1 MAVTQKTAV
10 NFSID
15 QGADFSKN
23 FTVTTDG
30 STAYDISDLTLQA
43 QMRKS
48 YDSSSATATFTASV
62 VTGSSGIYKLVLSN
76 SRQIIPFKFLGIG
89 NLINQFLEIV
99 FSYFRFGI
107 QMYSMFRKVEIENG
121 VEADRIFSMLMGDD
135 VPPRR
140 EFIENNAVYANIDA

>member
-1 MAVTQKTAV
+1 MAVTQKTAE

-48 YDSSSATATFTASV
+48 FDSSSATATFTATV

-76 SRQIIPFKFLGIG
+76 STTASITAGQYVYDVE
-89 NLINQFLEIV
+89 LILADSTIE
-99 FSYFRFGI
+99 
-107 QMYSMFRKVEIENG
+107 KVHHG
-121 VEADRIFSMLMGDD
+121 LVTVHPEATKI
-135 VPPRR
+135 
-140 EFIENNAVYANIDA
+140 

>member
-1 MAVTQKTAV
+1 MAVTQKTAI

-48 YDSSSATATFTASV
+48 FDSSSAAATFTASV
-62 VTGSSGIYKLVLSN
+62 VTGSSGIYNLVLSN
-76 SRQIIPFKFLGIG
+76 STTADISAGRYVYDVELILADSTIEKVHYGIVTV
-89 NLINQFLEIV
+89 NTEAT
-99 FSYFRFGI
+99 
-107 QMYSMFRKVEIENG
+107 KV
-121 VEADRIFSMLMGDD
+121 
-135 VPPRR
+135 
-140 EFIENNAVYANIDA
+140 